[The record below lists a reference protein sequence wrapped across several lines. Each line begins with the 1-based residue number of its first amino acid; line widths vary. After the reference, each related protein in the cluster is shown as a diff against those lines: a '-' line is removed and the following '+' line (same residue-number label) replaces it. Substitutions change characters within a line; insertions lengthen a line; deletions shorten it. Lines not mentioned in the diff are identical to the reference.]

1 MKVANRLGNSI
12 EECQKFYLHMFNRV
26 EEISIQRENKYLKE
40 NKDSLDGM
48 LKDHLIAVF
57 GVERS

>member
-1 MKVANRLGNSI
+1 
-12 EECQKFYLHMFNRV
+12 MFNRV
-26 EEISIQRENKYLKE
+26 EEISIQRENKYLKD